1 MAKFEVTPEMMN
13 SIAKDIEQ
21 KIQEWNQSV
30 KQIYEL
36 HKELD
41 AQFDGTA
48 NTALNERMN
57 MDLPK
62 YEALSNLMT
71 EYTAEIV
78 KASADYI
85 GADNDA
91 SVLIKQSM

>member
-13 SIAKDIEQ
+13 SIAKDVEQ
-21 KIQEWNQSV
+21 KIQEWNQAV

-41 AQFDGTA
+41 AQFEGAA

-57 MDLPK
+57 VDLPK
-62 YEALSNLMT
+62 YEALSNLMI
-71 EYTAEIV
+71 EYNTEIV
-78 KASADYI
+78 KAAADYI
-85 GADNDA
+85 EADNDA